1 MEAWRTKMTDTI
13 KTMELVYADL
23 LTPSQLM
30 EDDLVEIEGVIVDV
44 VSIED
49 DATGDNY
56 TITYRNDY
64 GEEDVFE
71 CNYEHVFKLYVFV
84 EEDE

>member
-1 MEAWRTKMTDTI
+1 MSVTMKP
-13 KTMELVYADL
+13 MELVYADL
-23 LTPSQLM
+23 LQPGQLM
-30 EDDLVEIEGVIVDV
+30 EGDLVEIDGVIVDV

-56 TITYRNDY
+56 AITYRNDY

-84 EEDE
+84 EED

>member
-1 MEAWRTKMTDTI
+1 MTDTI

>member
-1 MEAWRTKMTDTI
+1 MPATMEN
-13 KTMELVYADL
+13 MELVYADL
-23 LTPSQLM
+23 LTPGQLM

-56 TITYRNDY
+56 TITYRNDF
-64 GEEDVFE
+64 GEQDVFE

-84 EEDE
+84 EQE

>member
-1 MEAWRTKMTDTI
+1 MSDTI
-13 KTMELVYADL
+13 NLMELVYADL
-23 LTPSQLM
+23 LTPAQLM

-44 VSIED
+44 VSIAD
-49 DATGDNY
+49 DSTGDNY
-56 TITYRNDY
+56 TITYRNEF

-84 EEDE
+84 EQEEE

>member
-1 MEAWRTKMTDTI
+1 MSATI
-13 KTMELVYADL
+13 KPMELVYADL
-23 LTPSQLM
+23 LTADQLM
-30 EDDLVEIEGVIVDV
+30 EGDLVDIEGSIVDV
-44 VSIED
+44 ISIED

-56 TITYRNDY
+56 TITYRNEY

-71 CNYEHVFKLYVFV
+71 CSYEHVFKLYVFV

>member
-1 MEAWRTKMTDTI
+1 LGGIKMTATM
-13 KTMELVYADL
+13 TRMELVYADL
-23 LTPSQLM
+23 LQPGQLM

-56 TITYRNDY
+56 TITYRDEY
-64 GEEDVFE
+64 GEENIFE

-84 EEDE
+84 EEEE